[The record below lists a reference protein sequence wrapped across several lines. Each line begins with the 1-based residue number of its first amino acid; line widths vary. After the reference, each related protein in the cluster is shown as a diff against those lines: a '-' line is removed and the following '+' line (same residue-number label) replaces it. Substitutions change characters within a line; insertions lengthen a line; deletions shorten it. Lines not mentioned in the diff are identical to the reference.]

1 MISRSSIPY
10 SQDFQWAALRE
21 DAGITAILLDA
32 GADPDAADENGETP
46 LLLAAAVGS
55 AVGISN
61 VWKFTYVAG
70 ENGGGAFVLVYIC
83 AIAFVALPA
92 LIAEFLIGRRGG
104 AGVVKTM
111 HNLRDRDAVSPA
123 WRYYGYMAALGAFIA
138 LSFYSVIAGWT
149 IDYFFHSVT
158 NGFSG
163 VTAEDTAT
171 ALDELMLDPGRM
183 MVSQVIFLG
192 LTALTVAAGIRR
204 GLEKVLRWLTPALF
218 VLLIT
223 LVIYAAIAGDVAAG
237 AAFLFVPDFSQLDA
251 ETVLLAVGQAFF
263 SLGIGLGV
271 LLTIGAYMDGRSSIL
286 RASIVVAAADAG
298 VALLAGLAIFPI
310 VFANGLSPAEGP
322 GLIFATL
329 PVAFGQMPAG
339 VVLGPMFFMLMAIA
353 ALTSA
358 ITILETVVSVIE
370 DYSGISR
377 RRIVLV
383 VALLLWLAGLGT
395 VFSFS
400 SLEDFHPL
408 QFIPAFESRN
418 IFESIDYIVSN
429 WMMPAGGVLVAVL
442 AGWGLSRT
450 ATLEELQMSNGRWYQ
465 VWLFLVRYLVP
476 VAITLVFLV
485 NLQ

>member
-1 MISRSSIPY
+1 MTASNQQRRWSSNLM
-10 SQDFQWAALRE
+10 F
-21 DAGITAILLDA
+21 
-32 GADPDAADENGETP
+32 
-46 LLLAAAVGS
+46 LAAAVGS

-70 ENGGGAFVLVYIC
+70 ENGGGAFVLVYVC

-104 AGVVKTM
+104 ASVVKTM
-111 HNLRDRDAVSPA
+111 DNLRDRDGVSPL
-123 WRYYGYMAALGAFIA
+123 WRYYGQMAALGAFIA

-149 IDYFFHSVT
+149 IDYFYHAVT
-158 NGFSG
+158 KGYAGATVEQTSG
-163 VTAEDTAT
+163 
-171 ALDELMLDPGRM
+171 ALDELMQNPGRM
-183 MVSQVIFLG
+183 MVSHLLFLG

-204 GLEKVLRWLTPALF
+204 GLERVLRWLTPALF
-218 VLLIT
+218 VLLIV
-223 LVIYAAIAGDVAAG
+223 LVIYAAITGDVAAG
-237 AAFLFVPDFSQLDA
+237 ARFLFVPDFSELDA
-251 ETVLLAVGQAFF
+251 ETILLAIGQAFF

-271 LLTIGAYMDGRSSIL
+271 LLTIGAYMDTGSSIL

-339 VVLGPMFFMLMAIA
+339 AVLGPLFFILMAIA

-358 ITILETVVSVIE
+358 ITILETIVSVIE
-370 DYSGISR
+370 DYSGMSR
-377 RRIVLV
+377 RRIVFILTV
-383 VALLLWLAGLGT
+383 LLWFAGLGT

-400 SLEDFHPL
+400 SLGNFHPL
-408 QFIPAFESRN
+408 EFIPAFDSRN
-418 IFESIDYIVSN
+418 IFESLDYIVSN

-442 AGWGLSRT
+442 AGWGLKRS
-450 ATLEELQMSNGRWYQ
+450 ASLGELQMNDGGLYKTWR
-465 VWLFLVRYLVP
+465 FLVRYLVP
-476 VAITLVFLV
+476 LAIALVFVV